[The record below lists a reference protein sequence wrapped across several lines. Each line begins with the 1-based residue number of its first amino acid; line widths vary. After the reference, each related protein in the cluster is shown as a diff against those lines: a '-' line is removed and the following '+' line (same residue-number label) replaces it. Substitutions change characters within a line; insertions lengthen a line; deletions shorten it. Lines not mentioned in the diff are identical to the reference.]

1 MQSNLAHLQDICLKQ
16 EYLIRV
22 AESKKMNRE
31 DRKEFENGVEN
42 SLKPTN
48 EFEKQNHLL
57 PAKELDH
64 ANTVNSTR
72 DSSPRDK

>member
-1 MQSNLAHLQDICLKQ
+1 
-16 EYLIRV
+16 
-22 AESKKMNRE
+22 MNRE